1 MNASD
6 IVKAKQNKV
15 LYNSYYKP
23 IVYDS
28 TIYST
33 LRIISSVLCDEPLEP
48 CISYTSCITT
58 VYNYVDNPT
67 FMSYETLNQI
77 KAGGVACGASNASQ
91 LQFDRVPDIPMYTYS
106 TIYST
111 FTENNFVYVSSIVIA
126 STFISATPSPLVDS
140 FIRFKQGTTQCIT
153 NQCHNCE
160 VNL

>member
-23 IVYDS
+23 IVYSS

-33 LRIISSVLCDEPLEP
+33 LNIVSSILCPEPSTA
-48 CISYTSCITT
+48 CVSYTSCINT
-58 VYNYVDNPT
+58 VYEYVDNPS
-67 FMSYETLNQI
+67 FISYETLNQI
-77 KAGGVACGASNASQ
+77 KAGGVACGASSSSQ
-91 LQFDRVPDIPMYTYS
+91 FQLDRVPDVPMYTYS
-106 TIYST
+106 SMYSS
-111 FTENNFVYVSSIVIA
+111 FTETNAYYVSTIVIA
-126 STFISATPSPLVDS
+126 TTDISLTPAPIINS
-140 FIRFKQGTTQCIT
+140 FINFKQGTTTCIT